1 MDLYI
6 LDKTFKPIAI
16 IDSAASVIW
25 ADRYYDVGDFEIYIP
40 ASPKKL
46 SILQEEYYVKRP
58 DSDMVGII
66 EKINL
71 KTDVE
76 NGDYLIAS
84 GRDLKC
90 LLERRIIWNQSN
102 LSGKV
107 EMILRQLINENIINP
122 TITAR
127 KISNIKLGSIK
138 GFTETADFQVTG
150 DNLMEKVIELCK
162 AAEIGWKATLT
173 AEGEIVID
181 FYRGTNRSYSQS
193 ANPYVVFS
201 PTFDNLLTTE
211 SQQDIT
217 AYKNAALVKGPT
229 ARTVAL
235 GTASGMDRREL
246 YVDASDIADTS
257 FLTADGTLHT
267 ESYFRLLTQRGKEKL
282 ALAVKSYKISGT
294 AETALTYKLNE
305 DYFLGDTVAVEN
317 EYGIKANSKILEV
330 IECEDQNGVSIIPTF
345 EEWRTE

>member
-6 LDKTFKPIAI
+6 LDKTFKPIAL
-16 IDSAASVIW
+16 IDNAASVIW
-25 ADRYYDVGDFEIYIP
+25 ADRYYDTGDFEIYIP
-40 ASPKKL
+40 ASIKNL
-46 SILQEEYYVKRP
+46 SILQEEYYVKRM

-84 GRDLKC
+84 GRDLKSI
-90 LLERRIIWNQSN
+90 LERRIIWNQSN

-107 EMILRQLINENIINP
+107 EMILRQLINENVINP
-122 TITAR
+122 TIAAR
-127 KISNIKLGSIK
+127 KIPNVKLGSIK

-150 DNLMEKVIELCK
+150 DNLLDKVIELCK
-162 AAEIGWKATLT
+162 AAEIGWKVTLD
-173 AEGEIVID
+173 EEVQLVIE
-181 FYRGTNRSYSQS
+181 FYQGTNRSYSQS

-211 SQQDIT
+211 TQQDIT
-217 AYKNAALVKGPT
+217 TYKNAALVAGEGEGS
-229 ARTVAL
+229 ARRTVAL
-235 GTASGMDRREL
+235 GTASGMSRREL
-246 YVDASDIADTS
+246 YVDARDISSNDGEITS
-257 FLTADGTLHT
+257 SQYT
-267 ESYFRLLTQRGKEKL
+267 ELLKQRGSEKL
-282 ALAVKSYKISGT
+282 AAAVKTLGVSGT

-330 IECEDQNGVSIIPTF
+330 IECEDQNGLSIIPTF

>member
-6 LDKTFKPIAI
+6 LDKTFKPIAL
-16 IDSAASVIW
+16 IDNAASVIW
-25 ADRYYDVGDFEIYIP
+25 ADRYYDTGDFEIYIP
-40 ASPKKL
+40 ASIKNL
-46 SILQEEYYVKRP
+46 SILQEEYYVKRM

-84 GRDLKC
+84 GRDLKSI
-90 LLERRIIWNQSN
+90 LERRIIWNQSN

-107 EMILRQLINENIINP
+107 EMILRQLINENVINP
-122 TITAR
+122 TIAAR
-127 KISNIKLGSIK
+127 KIPNVKLGSIK

-150 DNLMEKVIELCK
+150 DNLLDKVIELCK
-162 AAEIGWKATLT
+162 AAEIGWKVTLD
-173 AEGEIVID
+173 EEVQLVIE
-181 FYRGTNRSYSQS
+181 FYQGTNRSYSQS

-211 SQQDIT
+211 TQQDIT
-217 AYKNAALVKGPT
+217 TYKNAALVAGEGEGS
-229 ARTVAL
+229 ARRTVAL
-235 GTASGMDRREL
+235 GTASGMSRREL
-246 YVDASDIADTS
+246 YVDARDISSNDGEITS
-257 FLTADGTLHT
+257 SQYT
-267 ESYFRLLTQRGKEKL
+267 ELLKQRGSEKL
-282 ALAVKSYKISGT
+282 AAAVKTLGVSGT

-330 IECEDQNGVSIIPTF
+330 IECEDQNGLSIIPTF
-345 EEWRTE
+345 EEWRIE

>member
-6 LDKTFKPIAI
+6 LDKTFKPIAL
-16 IDSAASVIW
+16 IDNAASVIW
-25 ADRYYDVGDFEIYIP
+25 ADRYYDTGDFEIYIP
-40 ASPKKL
+40 ASIKNL
-46 SILQEEYYVKRP
+46 SILQEEYYVKRM

-84 GRDLKC
+84 GRDLKSI
-90 LLERRIIWNQSN
+90 LERRIIWNQSN

-107 EMILRQLINENIINP
+107 EMILRQLINENVINP
-122 TITAR
+122 TIAAR
-127 KISNIKLGSIK
+127 KIPNVKLGSIK

-150 DNLMEKVIELCK
+150 DNLLDKVIELCK
-162 AAEIGWKATLT
+162 AAEIGWKVTLD
-173 AEGEIVID
+173 EEVQLVIE
-181 FYRGTNRSYSQS
+181 FYQGTNRSYSQS

-211 SQQDIT
+211 TQQDIT
-217 AYKNAALVKGPT
+217 TYKNAALVAGEGEGS
-229 ARTVAL
+229 ARRTVAL
-235 GTASGMDRREL
+235 GTASGMSRREL
-246 YVDASDIADTS
+246 YVDAREISSNDGEITS
-257 FLTADGTLHT
+257 SQYT
-267 ESYFRLLTQRGKEKL
+267 ELLKQRGSEKL
-282 ALAVKSYKISGT
+282 AAAVKTLGVSGT

-330 IECEDQNGVSIIPTF
+330 IECEDQNGLSIIPTF